1 MKKILLFLL
10 FSLLPLGSL
19 QAKIIMQKHNGSI
32 TVLSATTQETE
43 DLFKQYDYEDY
54 SKTEAQIPRIYLTKL
69 PTDWADV
76 PDSHDKHRT
85 FIRIMLPLVL
95 KVNEAILA
103 EREPLEEIQKRIK
116 DGKQTTDADLALL
129 EKYAE
134 KYDVFVRDNS
144 PVRPKLLLQQ
154 LLEKVDQL
162 PPSIMVVSAGIYS
175 NWGTSR
181 LALQANDLYLAE
193 VWYEDQGMKPLDDP
207 DAQYRY
213 KIYAN
218 LEECVADKALKIN
231 SHINYDYVRAAR
243 KMSRAMKYPPYSPQI
258 VSHMMHDSNLQN
270 IAGLIDFTFS
280 YYKMVKT
287 DFRPSLRNVY

>member
-1 MKKILLFLL
+1 MKKITVFMLFLL
-10 FSLLPLGSL
+10 FFSEATD
-19 QAKIIMQKHNGSI
+19 AKMIMQKQNGSI
-32 TVLSATTQETE
+32 IVQSATTAEVE
-43 DLFKQYDYEDY
+43 DLFKKYDYDNY
-54 SKTEAQIPRIYLTKL
+54 STEELQVPRIYLKKL
-69 PTDWADV
+69 PTDWKDV

-95 KVNEAILA
+95 KVNEAVLT
-103 EREPLEEIQKRIK
+103 ERVPLEEMQQRFKQ
-116 DGKQTTDADLALL
+116 GKLATAADLALL
-129 EKYAE
+129 DKYAE
-134 KYDVFVRDNS
+134 KYDVFSREKGQM
-144 PVRPKLLLQQ
+144 RAKILLRK

-181 LALQANDLYLAE
+181 LALQANDLYLSE

-207 DAQYRY
+207 NAQYRY
-213 KIYAN
+213 KIYAD

-231 SHINYDYVRAAR
+231 SHINYDYVRIAR
-243 KMSRAMKYPPYSPQI
+243 KMSRDMKYPPYSPQI
-258 VSHMMHDSNLQN
+258 VSHMMNDSNLQN
-270 IAGLIDFTFS
+270 VAGLMDFTFT

>member
-1 MKKILLFLL
+1 MKKIAVFMLFLL
-10 FSLLPLGSL
+10 FFPEATG
-19 QAKIIMQKHNGSI
+19 AKMIMQKQNGAI
-32 TVLSATTQETE
+32 IVQSATTAEVE
-43 DLFKQYDYEDY
+43 DLFKKYDYDNY
-54 SKTEAQIPRIYLTKL
+54 STEELQVPRIYLKKL
-69 PTDWADV
+69 PTDWKDV

-95 KVNEAILA
+95 KVNETVLA
-103 EREPLEEIQKRIK
+103 ERVPLEEMDQRFKQ
-116 DGKQTTDADLALL
+116 GKLATAADLALL
-129 EKYAE
+129 DKYAE
-134 KYDVFVRDNS
+134 KYDVFSREKGQM
-144 PVRPKLLLQQ
+144 RAKILLRK

-181 LALQANDLYLAE
+181 LALQANDLYLSE

-213 KIYAN
+213 KIYAD

-243 KMSRAMKYPPYSPQI
+243 KMSRDMKYPPYSPQI
-258 VSHMMHDSNLQN
+258 VSHMLNDSNLQN
-270 IAGLIDFTFS
+270 VAGLMDFTFT